1 MHYIFKGASVQNTND
16 REYIFLSNKHF
27 SIKKHQSKIAKV
39 RSNEKQN
46 LILQRKLID
55 TVYKYLSLCYIC
67 TFFGLGEKFW

>member
-16 REYIFLSNKHF
+16 REYSFLFNEHF
-27 SIKKHQSKIAKV
+27 SVKKHQSKIAKV

-67 TFFGLGEKFW
+67 TFSGLGEKFW